1 MFEGFNMKKI
11 YSMIILIVLI
21 GVTLFLYS
29 QTVNKVYE
37 VDASKCVGCTI
48 CVRSGKCPTNA
59 IEMKNGKAVIDS
71 SKCIGCGICAKKCP
85 FAAIHEVEF
94 ADSTA
99 QMDEEKVPEVADST
113 EVAQQV
119 FMVDDDACIGCKI
132 CVRKCPVSAITMK
145 DGKAVIDTSKCINC
159 GICADVRPV
168 KAIHKTDEKK

>member
-1 MFEGFNMKKI
+1 
-11 YSMIILIVLI
+11 MILVVLVAVPLTI
-21 GVTLFLYS
+21 FAQDT
-29 QTVNKVYE
+29 TKVYK
-37 VDASKCVGCTI
+37 VDKSKCIGCTI
-48 CVRSGKCPTNA
+48 CVKSGKCPTDA

-71 SKCIGCGICAKKCP
+71 SKYIGCGICAKKCP

-145 DGKAVIDTSKCINC
+145 DGKAVIDTSKCIIC
-159 GICADVRPV
+159 GICADVCPV